1 MKLSNQ
7 QRELIK
13 PVGISAAVIA
23 ISILIAQLTP
33 DEQQFPKQIVDAFPF
48 ADWINNGQA
57 WLKENYQWATRA
69 FADVIRNSIDAV
81 EMFLVL
87 TTWPVIVLGIGLI
100 AFRFGGLRLALV
112 CALSTMVWASLDM
125 WDAAMSTLSVMFV
138 SVLMASL
145 LGIVLGIFASQNDR
159 FEAGIRPILDTMQTL
174 PGFVYLLPAIFF
186 FGIGSP
192 PSVLAIVVYAL
203 PPVARLTN
211 LGIRQVP
218 HETIEAA
225 RSFGSTD
232 RQLLFKVK
240 LPLALPSIAMGINQ
254 TIMMGLALVV
264 LAAYIGAGGLGYEV
278 YVGLRRLRFGQ
289 GLEAGIAILLMAI
302 MFDRI
307 TTAASLRHQGNDPNK
322 GFKLLPIRL
331 QGQPWAEAFE
341 QALTFI
347 YAICGAISGLYAKFL
362 AGLAQTIT
370 RPLGIRFSSGLYR
383 LVVASGYFLTSM
395 TLLILVYLFD
405 AHVTGF
411 GNYPSSWEFSIQKPA
426 DAALDALTTSTLF
439 IGITTWFRG
448 FVFNWMLDPLAEF
461 LVGLPWWY
469 VIGLLSASVWLACN
483 RATAIVCVFGLLFIG
498 ATGLW
503 SIGMFSMAQILV
515 SIVLCMIIGIPLG
528 ILAAVNNTFEA
539 IIRPVLDAMQTL
551 PAFCYLIPVLMFFGG
566 NVVSAVIAIMIYSLP
581 PVIRLTNLG
590 IREVSTE
597 AIEAA
602 TSFGSTFSQTLL
614 KVKIPLALP
623 SIMMGVNQSMM
634 MALAMLIIT
643 PLIGGG
649 GIGREVFVGL
659 SQADTGQSLQA
670 GLGIVFFAVVLDR
683 LTQAL
688 SVRQQKTL
696 GLNIGTH

>member
-1 MKLSNQ
+1 MKLSDQ
-7 QRELIK
+7 QRDLIK
-13 PVGISAAVIA
+13 PIAISAVVIA
-23 ISILIAQLTP
+23 VSILIAQLTP

-48 ADWINNGQA
+48 ADAINNGQS

-69 FADVIRNSIDAV
+69 FADVIRNVIDAV

-87 TTWPVIVLGIGLI
+87 TSWPVIVFGIALI

-112 CALSTMVWASLDM
+112 CSLSTMVWASLDM

-138 SVLMASL
+138 SVLLAS
-145 LGIVLGIFASQNDR
+145 VLGIILGTFAAQNDR

-192 PSVLAIVVYAL
+192 PSVIAIVVYAL

-225 RSFGSTD
+225 RSFGSTH

-278 YVGLRRLRFGQ
+278 YVGLRRLMFGQ

-307 TTAASLRHQGNDPNK
+307 TTAASLRQQGHDPNK
-322 GFKLLPIRL
+322 GFKLLPQRL
-331 QGQPWAEAFE
+331 QGQPWAETFE
-341 QALTFI
+341 RFLTFA
-347 YAICGAISGLYAKFL
+347 YDICSAISVLYSKAL
-362 AGLAQTIT
+362 AIIAQIIC
-370 RPLGIRFSSGLYR
+370 RPFGSAFSSGVYR
-383 LVVASGYFLTSM
+383 LVIASSYLLTSA
-395 TLLILVYLFD
+395 TLLTLIYLFD
-405 AHVTGF
+405 AHVAGF
-411 GNYPSSWEFSIQKPA
+411 GNYPSSWEFSIRKPA
-426 DAALDALTTSTLF
+426 DAALDALTTSTVF

-448 FVFNWMLDPLAEF
+448 FVFSWMLDPLAKF
-461 LVGLPWWY
+461 LIGLPWWY
-469 VIGLLSASVWLACN
+469 VIGLISVGVLLACN
-483 RATAIVCVFGLLFIG
+483 RATAIVCVAGLLFIG

-503 SIGMFSMAQILV
+503 SVGMFSMAQILV
-515 SIVLCMIIGIPLG
+515 SIVLCMVIGIPLG

-539 IIRPVLDAMQTL
+539 IIRPILDAMQTL

-566 NVVSAVIAIMIYSLP
+566 NVVSAVIAIMIYALP

-623 SIMMGVNQSMM
+623 SIMMGVNQSVM

-659 SQADTGQSLQA
+659 SQADTGQALQA

-683 LTQAL
+683 LTQAM
-688 SVRQQKTL
+688 SVRKQKAL